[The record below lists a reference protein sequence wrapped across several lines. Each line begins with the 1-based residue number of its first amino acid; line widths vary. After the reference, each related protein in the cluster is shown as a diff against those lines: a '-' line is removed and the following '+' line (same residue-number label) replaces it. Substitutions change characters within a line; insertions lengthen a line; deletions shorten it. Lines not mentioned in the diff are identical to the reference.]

1 MSKDK
6 IFQTSNG
13 VSFKIINGEKWAI
26 HKETQ
31 EPVML
36 LSEYKEK
43 LLIFLNEMAGKV
55 NKNVPFSKIEEIL
68 KD

>member
-1 MSKDK
+1 MNKDK

-26 HKETQ
+26 HKETR
-31 EPVML
+31 EPLML

>member
-1 MSKDK
+1 MNKDE
-6 IFQTSNG
+6 IFQNSNG

-36 LSEYKEK
+36 LSEYKKK
-43 LLIFLNEMAGKV
+43 LLVFIIYIF
-55 NKNVPFSKIEEIL
+55 IEVKMDKL
-68 KD
+68 MTHHQ

>member
-1 MSKDK
+1 MNKDE
-6 IFQTSNG
+6 IFQNSNG

-36 LSEYKEK
+36 LSEYKER
-43 LLIFLNEMAGKV
+43 LLILLNQMAGKV
-55 NKNVPFSKIEEIL
+55 NKNIPVNKIVEVL
-68 KD
+68 QD

>member
-31 EPVML
+31 EPLML

>member
-1 MSKDK
+1 MNKDE

-36 LSEYKEK
+36 LSEYKER
-43 LLIFLNEMAGKV
+43 LLIFLNQMAGKV
-55 NKNVPFSKIEEIL
+55 NKNIPVNKIVEVL
-68 KD
+68 QD

>member
-1 MSKDK
+1 MNKDK

-36 LSEYKEK
+36 S
-43 LLIFLNEMAGKV
+43 FV
-55 NKNVPFSKIEEIL
+55 VQ
-68 KD
+68 

>member
-1 MSKDK
+1 MNKDK

-31 EPVML
+31 EPLML

-55 NKNVPFSKIEEIL
+55 NKNVPFSKIQEIL

>member
-1 MSKDK
+1 MNKDE
-6 IFQTSNG
+6 IFKNSNG

-36 LSEYKEK
+36 LSEYKQR
-43 LLIFLNEMAGKV
+43 LLIFLNQMAGKV
-55 NKNVPFSKIEEIL
+55 NKNIPVNKIVEVL
-68 KD
+68 QD

>member
-1 MSKDK
+1 MNKDE

-36 LSEYKEK
+36 LSDYKEK

-68 KD
+68 ED

>member
-1 MSKDK
+1 MNKDE
-6 IFQTSNG
+6 IFKNSNG

-36 LSEYKEK
+36 LSEYKER
-43 LLIFLNEMAGKV
+43 LLIFLNQMAGKV
-55 NKNVPFSKIEEIL
+55 NKNIPVNKIVEVL
-68 KD
+68 QD

>member
-1 MSKDK
+1 MNKDE
-6 IFQTSNG
+6 IFQNSNG

-43 LLIFLNEMAGKV
+43 LLMFLNEMAGKV
-55 NKNVPFSKIEEIL
+55 NRNIPVSKIEEVL
-68 KD
+68 QD

>member
-1 MSKDK
+1 MNKDE

-31 EPVML
+31 EPLML
-36 LSEYKEK
+36 LSEYKER
-43 LLIFLNEMAGKV
+43 LLIFLNQMAGKV
-55 NKNVPFSKIEEIL
+55 NKNIPVNKIVEVL
-68 KD
+68 QD

>member
-1 MSKDK
+1 MSKDE

>member
-1 MSKDK
+1 MNKDK
-6 IFQTSNG
+6 IFKTSNG

-31 EPVML
+31 EPLML

>member
-1 MSKDK
+1 MNKDK

-31 EPVML
+31 EPLML

>member
-1 MSKDK
+1 MNKDK

-55 NKNVPFSKIEEIL
+55 NKNIPFSKIEEIL
-68 KD
+68 ED

>member
-1 MSKDK
+1 MNKDE

-31 EPVML
+31 EPLML